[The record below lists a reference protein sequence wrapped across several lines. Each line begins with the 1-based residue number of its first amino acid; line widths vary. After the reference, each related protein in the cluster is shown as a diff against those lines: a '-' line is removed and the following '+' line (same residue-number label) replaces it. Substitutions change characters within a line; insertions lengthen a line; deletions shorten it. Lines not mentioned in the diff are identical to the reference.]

1 MLKRK
6 MIAAIL
12 TFVLSVLVFTLFLPL
27 DLFFSDAVN
36 RKGDF
41 TEDLLAYSFY
51 FSLGLFLYGFP
62 ISILIEK
69 ITRKLPEGRRSFA
82 FLLYVFFGF
91 LPFFFLWIFTI
102 YSLSISIM
110 FFIIDEIIMLLRKG
124 KNEKIA
130 EVR

>member
-6 MIAAIL
+6 MVAAIL

-27 DLFFSDAVN
+27 DSFFSDAVN

-41 TEDLLAYSFY
+41 SEDLLAYSFY

-82 FLLYVFFGF
+82 FFYMFSLD
-91 LPFFFLWIFTI
+91 FFLSFSCGFSLFTP
-102 YSLSISIM
+102 
-110 FFIIDEIIMLLRKG
+110 
-124 KNEKIA
+124 
-130 EVR
+130 

>member
-1 MLKRK
+1 

-91 LPFFFLWIFTI
+91 FPFFFLWIFTI

>member
-91 LPFFFLWIFTI
+91 FPFFFLWIFTI

>member
-6 MIAAIL
+6 IIAAIL

>member
-6 MIAAIL
+6 MVAAFL
-12 TFVLSVLVFTLFLPL
+12 TFVLSVLVVTLFLPL

-62 ISILIEK
+62 VSILIEK
-69 ITRKLPEGRRSFA
+69 ITRKLPEGRRPFA

-91 LPFFFLWIFTI
+91 LPFFFLWIFTF
-102 YSLSISIM
+102 YSLGISIL
-110 FFIIDEIIMLLRKG
+110 FFIMDELIMLLRKG
-124 KNEKIA
+124 KNKNIA